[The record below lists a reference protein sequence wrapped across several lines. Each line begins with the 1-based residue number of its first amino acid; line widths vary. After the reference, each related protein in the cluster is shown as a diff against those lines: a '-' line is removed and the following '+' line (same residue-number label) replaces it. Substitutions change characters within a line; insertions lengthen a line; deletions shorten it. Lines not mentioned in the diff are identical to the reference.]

1 MQNERPCHER
11 THGAMEAGLCAG
23 NGGELWNENEHPD
36 WKEGHSKAE
45 IGMLMG
51 RLPDRH
57 GLLIR
62 QEQAYKQA
70 QHDKW
75 MAEHFPG
82 MVSA

>member
-1 MQNERPCHER
+1 MSEHSGQWKR
-11 THGAMEAGLCAG
+11 GFAQAMAGV
-23 NGGELWNENEHPD
+23 LWNENEHPD
-36 WKEGHSKAE
+36 WREGHTKAQT
-45 IGMLMG
+45 GMLMG

>member
-1 MQNERPCHER
+1 MSEHSGQWKR
-11 THGAMEAGLCAG
+11 GFAQAMAGV
-23 NGGELWNENEHPD
+23 LWNENEHPD

>member
-1 MQNERPCHER
+1 MSEHSGQWKR
-11 THGAMEAGLCAG
+11 GFAQAMAGV
-23 NGGELWNENEHPD
+23 LWNENEHPD

-82 MVSA
+82 MVSE

>member
-1 MQNERPCHER
+1 MVEHSGQWKR
-11 THGAMEAGLCAG
+11 GFAQAMAGV
-23 NGGELWNENEHPD
+23 LWNENEHPD

-62 QEQAYKQA
+62 QEQEAAQA
-70 QHDKW
+70 KHDKW

-82 MVSA
+82 MVGK